1 MNKKIILASGSPR
14 RKTLLEWAEVSFEVI
29 VQPTDE
35 SYPSELAIDEVPVHI
50 ARQKAMA
57 VAGGLSGNEIVIAAD
72 TVVVLGDEIIGK
84 PTSKEDALHILSKL
98 SGATHR
104 VITCVV
110 IFDCNHEPAFA

>member
-57 VAGGLSGNEIVIAAD
+57 VAGGLSGNEICD
-72 TVVVLGDEIIGK
+72 C
-84 PTSKEDALHILSKL
+84 SRYRC
-98 SGATHR
+98 GAWR
-104 VITCVV
+104 
-110 IFDCNHEPAFA
+110 